1 MGARSVMEVNDTEV
15 PTDRSKGMNVG
26 VADGG
31 EKKIQEENREFM
43 RRMDPIFD
51 LPSLVAPKLKV

>member
-1 MGARSVMEVNDTEV
+1 MKARREQKMRVMGARSVMEVNDTEV

-31 EKKIQEENREFM
+31 EK
-43 RRMDPIFD
+43 
-51 LPSLVAPKLKV
+51 